1 MTETALPHGQRPGKR
16 PRCAICR
23 WWLDNSCHKRSP
35 WIVGGQIVGGHGH
48 VGIWPE
54 VPADS
59 WCGDFAFRQEV

>member
-1 MTETALPHGQRPGKR
+1 MTETALQQGQRTSKR

-23 WWLDNSCHKRSP
+23 WRFANACHKRSP
-35 WIVGGQIVGGHGH
+35 WIVEGQVVGGNGH
-48 VGIWPE
+48 VGVWPE

>member
-1 MTETALPHGQRPGKR
+1 MTETAIAYGQRTSKR
-16 PRCAICR
+16 PRCAACR

-59 WCGDFAFRQEV
+59 WCGDFAFRQEA